1 MSPFVNSLA
10 PLKRKLVLE
19 NHLPV
24 IAVIVGSF
32 VGDISQLTL
41 TSWIS
46 FGSNMMSLVRDDI
59 YGVKEFDLELIRFNK
74 MSISNVIFQD
84 MYSSFFLTSL

>member
-1 MSPFVNSLA
+1 MSPFANRLA
-10 PLKRKLVLE
+10 LLKRILVLE
-19 NHLPV
+19 NYLPV

-46 FGSNMMSLVRDDI
+46 FGSNMMSLVRDDK
-59 YGVKEFDLELIRFNK
+59 YRVKEFDLELICFNK
-74 MSISNVIFQD
+74 MSISNFIFQD
-84 MYSSFFLTSL
+84 M